1 MATASLII
9 DIVIAL
15 VCVIIII
22 KNAARGFIKSFMVF
36 ARTVLAILT
45 AYIFNAPIARL
56 FDDKIFNSLAQGW
69 TIKAFES
76 TVNEEGLYQVSRV
89 FDGIP
94 NWASNYAIGKTL
106 DEETLNKFFI
116 DCSPATYDE
125 MTSISTAFGNTLSWL
140 ISAVVSFIVL
150 FIVAEIVVA
159 IVGALLNK
167 LGKVPML
174 KVLNI
179 ILGACIGIVISA
191 VTAWLIALAV
201 KWVIYFGNSYYPD
214 IFSNEI
220 LENSI
225 ITKFFLENDLW
236 QWTKEHLK
244 INITI

>member
-36 ARTVLAILT
+36 ARTVLAILA

-56 FDDKIFNSLAQGW
+56 FDDKVFNSMAQGW
-69 TIKAFES
+69 TLKAFES
-76 TVNEEGLYQVSRV
+76 TVNSEGLYQVDQI
-89 FDGIP
+89 FNGIP
-94 NWASNYAIGKTL
+94 SWASNFAISKTL
-106 DEETLNKFFI
+106 DEDTLNKFFI
-116 DCSPATYDE
+116 EGAQATKEE
-125 MTSISTAFGNTLSWL
+125 MIDISTALGNGLSWL
-140 ISAVVSFIVL
+140 ISVVVSFVVL

-159 IVGALLNK
+159 IIGALLNK

-174 KVLNI
+174 KVINI

-191 VTAWLIALAV
+191 VTAWLIAFAI
-201 KWVIYFGNSYYPD
+201 KWVIYFGNSYYPE
-214 IFSNEI
+214 IFSDEI

-225 ITKFFLENDLW
+225 IARYFLDNNIWLW
-236 QWTKEHLK
+236 VKEHLK
-244 INITI
+244 INLTM